1 MQTLFRQ
8 QSLAFGKVVFL
19 TTYGLILAFFFL
31 PASSFSSVRGN
42 DDGNILAT
50 SLAVTFVVSESEMKN
65 LRRKRRKA
73 IRKLRAL
80 SQLTDS
86 KADIF
91 CVDLAVEMSDL
102 ANQAYND
109 GGGLVTLSGYASLDL
124 ESLGYELVDQIYDS
138 AHEAVCYIAR
148 HKTARRMVVIFR

>member
-1 MQTLFRQ
+1 
-8 QSLAFGKVVFL
+8 
-19 TTYGLILAFFFL
+19 LAFFFL
-31 PASSFSSVRGN
+31 PASSFSSLRGSE
-42 DDGNILAT
+42 DSSSILAT
-50 SLAVTFVVSESEMKN
+50 SLAVTYVVSEAEMKS
-65 LRRKRRKA
+65 LRRKRRRA

-91 CVDLAVEMSDL
+91 CVDLALEMADL

-109 GGGLVTLSGYASLDL
+109 GGGLVTLSGYAPLDL
-124 ESLGYELVDQIYDS
+124 DSLGYDLVDQIYDS

-148 HKTARRMVVIFR
+148 HRDSRRIVVIFR